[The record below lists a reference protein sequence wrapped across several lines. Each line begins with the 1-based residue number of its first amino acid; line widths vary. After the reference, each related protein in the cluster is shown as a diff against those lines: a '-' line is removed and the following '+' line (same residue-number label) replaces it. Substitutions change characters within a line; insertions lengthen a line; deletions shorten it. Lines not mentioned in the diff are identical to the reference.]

1 MAVEVN
7 AADTV
12 TLINLGSQNLQDCI
26 SNGCVSTISYFSSEI
41 YVTKG

>member
-12 TLINLGSQNLQDCI
+12 TLINLGYQNLQDCI
-26 SNGCVSTISYFSSEI
+26 SNGRVSISYFLSEI

>member
-26 SNGCVSTISYFSSEI
+26 SNGRVSISYFSSEI